1 MIKFDA
7 ENHLYFNEQGFI
19 VPSVTEIISA
29 VYGTGLENAPAEL
42 VARAAAKGTAIHKE
56 LEQFIKTGKK
66 SFVKAPETANFVEYA
81 QKHSLNLKE
90 AVTEKILHAKTPH
103 GEVCGTADLIIA
115 EDLNDYKTSKT
126 ATNAQI
132 RKWQMQLSFYKYMAE
147 QMGHPIKT
155 LKVLHLT
162 ESGCD
167 EITLEYL
174 GDAFVLETMRMYA
187 AGEKADQTAPQTQLQ
202 TVPQNELDYVE
213 YALKQIDAFEKQL
226 EPLRA
231 KIKAEMEQR
240 GILSVTIGDVNISY
254 VAAHKSKKFDSTKF
268 KAEHAK
274 MFALYQKESEV
285 KSAIRITV
293 K

>member
-1 MIKFDA
+1 MIKFDE
-7 ENHLYFNEQGFI
+7 ENHLYFNEKGFI
-19 VPSVTEIISA
+19 VPSVTEIIGA
-29 VYGTGLENAPAEL
+29 VYGTGLENAPAEF

-56 LEQFIKTGKK
+56 IEQFIKTGRR
-66 SFVKAPETANFVEYA
+66 SIVKTPEAAHFVEYA
-81 QKHSLNLKE
+81 QKHALDLKN
-90 AVTEKILHAKTPH
+90 ADTEQILHAKTPY

-115 EDLNDYKTSKT
+115 EDLDDYKTSKT

-132 RKWQMQLSFYKYMAE
+132 KKWQMQLSMYKYMAE
-147 QMGHPIKT
+147 KMGRTIKT

-162 ESGCD
+162 EDGCD
-167 EITLEYL
+167 EIMLEYL
-174 GDAFVLETMRMYA
+174 GDDFVLETMRMYS
-187 AGEKADQTAPQTQLQ
+187 AGEKAEQPAPQTQLQ

-226 EPLRA
+226 EPLRT
-231 KIKAEMEQR
+231 KIKTEMEQR
-240 GILSVTIGDVNISY
+240 GILSVTLGDVNISY

-285 KSAIRITV
+285 KSSIRITV